1 MTAGKVLRWT
11 GLAVLALIVVVIVAG
26 FFILRSDKFHRYVI
40 AKAEEKLGESTG
52 GRVEIGS
59 YTFQWH
65 PLTITIHNL
74 VVHGTEPPNV
84 HPLFSV
90 DELDIGLKIVS
101 LLHQK
106 IDLKDIEVKHP
117 VVNLVVNRAGK
128 TNIPNPKQPT
138 SNSKPVNVFDLG
150 VNHAVLSGGEIYY
163 LDRKTPLDADLLD
176 LNTLIQF
183 DPHKS
188 QYAGS
193 LSYKR
198 GRLKYGTYNPVAHD
212 FDSRFTASPSEF
224 TLSPAIL
231 RLENSRLT
239 LHATVTNYKQPD
251 LNVNYDLFLHTAD
264 FRRMM
269 KSTSLPLGDISIA
282 GTMKYHDQ
290 PGKPA
295 LDLVEMN
302 GALNSSQLLVE
313 TSSARARI
321 DHLHGSFVLANG
333 DFNARGLAAD
343 LLGGHLDAD
352 LTVKNVASSA
362 NQVGSLR
369 ASIGNLSI
377 TDAEHAMRTAAG
389 PQVPVTGRLNGTA
402 EAAWHGNV
410 SKTLRARAD
419 MTLAGNINPPHTAP
433 GSQTPLNGAVHL
445 TYVAA
450 TQAITFT
457 QSQLQTPATLI
468 RVNGTVAN
476 RSNLQVQANT
486 RNLHELETL
495 ALAFKAPAPAKPGAP
510 ATPPPAIYGVAS
522 LNANVTGST
531 KRPNITGQL
540 NAQNLQVQDTHWKTL
555 QANFSAGPGGVQ
567 VQRGSLVSATQ
578 GSLQFALSAGLRDW
592 KYEPKNPIMVDVVAT
607 RMPIEQLA
615 QMANLQY
622 PVSGNLSANINI
634 RGSELNPVGTGNI
647 RLASAHV
654 DGVAVPRLTV
664 DFRGNG
670 NAVNTTTNA
679 SIAGGTVVAN
689 VVYFPKDQGYN
700 AQLNVRQIRLNQ
712 VQKLSAM
719 QMAGLLNATASG
731 RGTIKD
737 PQLDATITIPQLT
750 MRDKP
755 ISGITARI
763 GVANQQANVTVD
775 STIAQSFV
783 QARGTMKLTGDKY
796 ATLRLDTRGIAL
808 QTLLA
813 AYMPQQSNNLKG
825 ELELHATASG
835 PVSTPA
841 AMQATLTIP
850 VFYVTYNQLQIGAAS
865 PIRAD
870 YRNGALTLDRTELK
884 GTGTDIVLQG
894 TYPVKGDAP
903 ASFTAT
909 GGVDLSVARL
919 LDPELSSGGRIL
931 LNVHGNVVHGT
942 PGVQGDIRIVDA
954 MFSSPSE
961 PMGVEHLNGVFA
973 LDNNRVVIQNFTG
986 NVGGGQ
992 MNLTG
997 TVAYRPALQFNVG
1010 LTAKNVRLLY
1020 PEGVRTIFDSNLALA
1035 GNLQD
1040 ANLTGRVLLDNMSFT
1055 QGFDIATF
1063 MSSSSSGATSPPGQG
1078 FSQNLHLAIAVQ
1090 STGQLGLESSQVS
1103 LNGAINLRVQ
1113 GTAADPVILGR
1124 ADITSGEAFFM
1135 GRRYQIQRAI
1145 ANFNNPNET
1154 QPVLNVLVTT
1164 VVNQYNI
1171 SLGLIG
1177 PMDRL
1182 RTSYVSDPP
1191 LPPVDIINLL
1201 ARGQTTEE
1209 ANAAPSNLGANQVIA
1224 SGLASQVS
1232 GQIQKLAGISSLTI
1246 DPTMGGNGTNP
1257 GARIAIQQR
1266 VTKNFF
1272 FTFSTDVTN
1281 AQQDII
1287 QGEYQLNKRWG
1298 LEADRDEVGNI
1309 GVSAK
1314 YHTSF

>member
-1 MTAGKVLRWT
+1 MSAGKVLRWT
-11 GLAVLALIVVVIVAG
+11 GLGILILIVIVIVAG
-26 FFILRSDKFHRYVI
+26 FFILRSNKFHQYVI
-40 AKAEEKLGESTG
+40 GKAEEKLAESTG
-52 GRVEIGS
+52 GRVVIGS

-74 VVHGTEPPNV
+74 VIHGTEPANV
-84 HPLFSV
+84 RPLLSV
-90 DELDIGLKIVS
+90 DELDLGLKIVS

-128 TNIPNPKQPT
+128 TNIPSPKTPT

-150 VNHAVLSGGEIYY
+150 VNHAVLSGGEVYY

-183 DPHKS
+183 NASKS
-188 QYAGS
+188 RYAGS
-193 LSYKR
+193 LSYRR

-212 FDSRFTASPSEF
+212 LDSKFTASPSEF
-224 TLSPAIL
+224 TLNPAIL

-251 LNVNYDLFLHTAD
+251 LNGNYDLFLHTAD
-264 FRRMM
+264 FRHMM
-269 KSTSLPLGDISIA
+269 KNPSVPVGDITIA

-290 PGKPA
+290 PGRPA
-295 LDLVEMN
+295 LDLVEMT
-302 GALNSSQLLVE
+302 GALSSPDLLVE
-313 TSSARARI
+313 TSSARTRVT
-321 DHLHGSFVLANG
+321 HLHGSFVLANG
-333 DFNARGLAAD
+333 DFRARGLAGD

-352 LTVKNVASSA
+352 VGVRNVAST
-362 NQVGSLR
+362 NDQIGSLR

-377 TDAEHAMRTAAG
+377 TDAEHAIKTAEG
-389 PQVPVTGRLNGTA
+389 SQVPVTGRVNGIA
-402 EAAWHGNV
+402 EAAWHGNM

-419 MTLAGNINPPHTAP
+419 MTLAGTINPPRTAP
-433 GSQTPLNGAVHL
+433 GAQTPLNGAVHL

-450 TQAITFT
+450 TQAITLT
-457 QSQLQTPATLI
+457 QTQLQTLATLI

-495 ALAFKAPAPAKPGAP
+495 ALAFKPATPAKPGQA

-531 KRPNITGQL
+531 KRPNITGNL
-540 NAQNLQVQDTHWKTL
+540 NAQNLQVQDTRWKTL
-555 QANFSAGPGGVQ
+555 QANFSASPSGVK

-578 GSLQFALSAGLRDW
+578 GTLQFSLSAGLRDW
-592 KYEPKNPIMVDVVAT
+592 KYEPANPIMVDVVAT
-607 RMPIEQLA
+607 HMPIDQLA
-615 QMANLQY
+615 QMANVKY
-622 PVSGNLSANINI
+622 PVAGNLSANINI
-634 RGSELNPVGTGNI
+634 RGSQLNPVGNGNI
-647 RLASAHV
+647 RLASAHF
-654 DGVAVPRLTV
+654 DGFAVPRLTV

-679 SIAGGTVVAN
+679 SIAGGTIVAN
-689 VVYFPKDQGYN
+689 VAYFPKQQGYD
-700 AQLNVRQIRLNQ
+700 AQLNIRQIHLGQ

-719 QMAGLLNATASG
+719 QIAGLLNATASG

-737 PQLDATITIPQLT
+737 PQLDATMTVPQLT

-763 GVANQQANVTVD
+763 GVANQQANLVVD

-813 AYMPQQSNNLKG
+813 VYLPQQSSNLKG

-841 AMQATLTIP
+841 AMQATLNIP
-850 VFYVTYNQLQIGAAS
+850 VFYVTYNQLQIGAAA

-870 YRNGALTLDRTELK
+870 YRNGAVTLDRTELK

-894 TYPVKGDAP
+894 TYPVKGNAP

-909 GGVDLSVARL
+909 GGVDLGIARL
-919 LDPELSSGGRIL
+919 LNPELSSGGRVE
-931 LNVHGNVVHGT
+931 LNVHGAVVHGT
-942 PGVQGDIRIVDA
+942 PGVRGDIRIVNA
-954 MFSSPSE
+954 SFSSPSE
-961 PMGVEHLNGVFA
+961 PMGVEKLNGVLA
-973 LDNNRVVIQNFTG
+973 LDNDRVVIQNFTG
-986 NVGGGQ
+986 SVGGGQ
-992 MNLTG
+992 LNLTG
-997 TVAYRPALQFNVG
+997 TVAYQPAVQFNVG
-1010 LTAKNVRLLY
+1010 MTAKNVRLLY
-1020 PEGVRTIFDSNLALA
+1020 PEGMRTIFDSNLALN
-1035 GNLQD
+1035 GNMKD

-1055 QGFDIATF
+1055 QGFDIASF

-1078 FSQNLHLAIAVQ
+1078 FTQNLHLAIAVQ

-1103 LNGAINLRVQ
+1103 LNGAINVRVQ
-1113 GTAADPVILGR
+1113 GTAADPVIVGR
-1124 ADITSGEAFFM
+1124 ADITSGEVFFM

-1164 VVNQYNI
+1164 VVNQYDI
-1171 SLGLIG
+1171 SLSLIG

-1182 RTSYVSDPP
+1182 RTSYVSNPP

-1246 DPTMGGNGTNP
+1246 DPTLGGTGTNP

-1266 VTKNFF
+1266 VTKNFY

-1287 QGEYQLNKRWG
+1287 QGEYQFTKHWG
-1298 LEADRDEVGNI
+1298 IEADRDETGNI
-1309 GVSAK
+1309 GVTAK